1 MSKSDV
7 SYDSAG
13 SAVIAMLTALI
24 VRLDEA
30 ERTAVLDEP
39 DAVHQARILVR
50 RQRSVLRTFRP
61 LFDRDRVDELRES
74 LDELGD
80 ELGDVRDIEV
90 RVEHAEHHLDESTPR
105 AMHERLV
112 DAERERYRAAHA
124 DLETYLGAGGHGQ
137 RLVEFVT
144 EPPFSARAGEHAPE
158 ELARLLH
165 REHRRVR
172 KAARDA
178 TGDLE
183 SLHRLRRVARRLR
196 YAGEAVTEL
205 PAVVFGDKVAE
216 VASAAQEVQDVLG
229 DHRDEVLF
237 AQQVREAA
245 EAAKTVGES
254 VEAYTAVAEAASAD
268 AAERLEELPD
278 ALHTLRKRAKVLKK
292 LS

>member
-1 MSKSDV
+1 VSKSDV
-7 SYDSAG
+7 AYDSAG
-13 SAVIAMLTALI
+13 SPVVSVLTALI
-24 VRLDEA
+24 ARLDEA

-74 LDELGD
+74 LDEVGD
-80 ELGDVRDIEV
+80 ELGGVRDIEV
-90 RVEHAEHHLDESTPR
+90 RVEHAEHHLDESAPR
-105 AMHERLV
+105 EMHRRLV

-124 DLETYLGAGGHGQ
+124 ELVTYLGAGGHSQ
-137 RLVEFVT
+137 RLVEFIT
-144 EPPFSARAGEHAPE
+144 EPPFSARAEEQAPE

-165 REHRRVR
+165 REYRRVR
-172 KAARDA
+172 KAARD
-178 TGDLE
+178 TTDDLE

-196 YAGEAVTEL
+196 YACEAVTEL
-205 PAVVFGDKVAE
+205 PAVVFGDKVSE

-237 AQQVREAA
+237 AQQVEQA
-245 EAAKTVGES
+245 AAKAKVDGES
-254 VEAYTAVAEAASAD
+254 IAAYNAVADAASAD
-268 AAERLEELPD
+268 AAERLTELPE

-292 LS
+292 LK